1 MLSGNEKFYTY
12 RLHWTSKTF
21 RCKRKRFY
29 FSRNWAWWSIINLS
43 HIQLETVKQILT
55 LRYSTNLH
63 TLSPKLLPENFR
75 KKQINNN
82 TQEFVEKSIRE
93 KISQEISTNTG
104 KIGISLSSGI
114 DSTLVLALLREEYP
128 SSEIESVSVKFSESV
143 DETNT
148 SKKISEKFRTNH
160 HVLEIDNFLE
170 ELPKAIS
177 IVKQPFWDLHWY
189 YLVKKMKT
197 LTNIFFSGD
206 GGDELFGGY
215 TFRYKKFLELTNE
228 NSTRHEKVIAYLN
241 CHERDWVPDQEAV
254 FDRSNQFNWN
264 NIYEILEPYFDN
276 TLPRLTQVFLAD
288 YNGKLI
294 HNMQPLYKSIH
305 DYFSIKNITP
315 IQNKELIQ
323 HSCLLGNG
331 QKYNPKSN
339 LGKIVLVNI
348 LEKYNLKYLVSPK
361 KQGFSVNTTNLWNSY
376 GKKIFLHFF
385 DKSRLI
391 EDKIINSDWI
401 EKYISKNDL
410 DIRYVNKFLGI
421 FALEI
426 WYRLIIT
433 KEMNDNEKLQI

>member
-1 MLSGNEKFYTY
+1 MY
-12 RLHWTSKTF
+12 
-21 RCKRKRFY
+21 
-29 FSRNWAWWSIINLS
+29 
-43 HIQLETVKQILT
+43 
-55 LRYSTNLH
+55 
-63 TLSPKLLPENFR
+63 PKLLPENFH
-75 KKQINNN
+75 KKHVNSNPE
-82 TQEFVEKSIRE
+82 EFVEKSIRK
-93 KISQEISTNTG
+93 KISQEIQTKTG

-128 SSEIESVSVKFSESV
+128 SSEIESISVKFSKST
-143 DETNT
+143 DETNE
-148 SKKISEKFRTNH
+148 SKKISEKFQTNH
-160 HVLEIDNFLE
+160 HTLEIDNFLE

-197 LTNIFFSGD
+197 LTNVFFSGD

-228 NSTRHEKVIAYLN
+228 NSTTHEKIVAYLN
-241 CHERDWVPDQEAV
+241 CHERDWVPDQESV
-254 FDRSNQFNWN
+254 FGSVSQFSWN
-264 NIYEILEPYFDN
+264 NIYKILKPFFDN

-294 HNMQPLYKSIH
+294 HNMQPLYRSIH

-315 IQNKELIQ
+315 IQNEELIQ
-323 HSCLLGNG
+323 YSCSLKNE
-331 QKYNPKSN
+331 QKYDFKSN
-339 LGKIVLVNI
+339 LGKTILVNI
-348 LEKYNLKYLVSPK
+348 LGKYNLKSLTSLK

-376 GKKIFLHFF
+376 GKKIFLYYF
-385 DKSRLI
+385 DKSRLV

-410 DIRYVNKFLGI
+410 DIRYINKFLGI

-433 KEMNDNEKLQI
+433 KEMNDNEKLQT